1 MKANEL
7 RPENVINYQFYKTL
21 KQGFVTTVS
30 PPVVVIDHSFKMKEE
45 NLIGVPLTEEWLL
58 KFGFELRDGKYY
70 KGKYLIEDG
79 ISQYFNNGYSFRI
92 TIDNQNSTH
101 ASSVKYVHQLQNLYF
116 ALTGQELELK

>member
-1 MKANEL
+1 MKAQEL
-7 RPENVINYQFYKTL
+7 RIGNIFHWESTQNIDIVKDIVTYNKRVTKINNVSIFDCKPIL
-21 KQGFVTTVS
+21 
-30 PPVVVIDHSFKMKEE
+30 
-45 NLIGVPLTEEWLL
+45 LTRDWIL
-58 KFGFELRDGKYY
+58 KFDFELRDGKYY